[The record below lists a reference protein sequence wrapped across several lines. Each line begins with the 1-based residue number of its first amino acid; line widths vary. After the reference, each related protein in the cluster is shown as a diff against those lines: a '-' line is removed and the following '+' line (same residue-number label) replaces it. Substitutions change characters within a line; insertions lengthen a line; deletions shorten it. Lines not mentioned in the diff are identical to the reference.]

1 MTTNQYI
8 RFRQVCVATLDLE
21 QDVTL
26 FTKILGV
33 APCHRSRLDHFG
45 LENAM
50 FAIGGSF
57 IELVAPTQDQTA
69 VHRFLKRSQGLGGY
83 MAIFDCDD
91 VLRQRSLAQSQ
102 NISIVFERSTSAAD
116 LLQLSPR
123 DTGVTMLEFDHHTGG
138 EDRLQAYEWAGSDW
152 QKHLNPDLDI
162 TEITMTCADPDHIR
176 SRWKPLFPSSVQSGP
191 NTIELTHGT
200 IRFTKDAQ
208 STHDYFSAAR
218 LKTDHPELYLER
230 AENAGLD
237 IGGRKFS
244 LCGVDW
250 VFAQQT

>member
-1 MTTNQYI
+1 MTASHYI
-8 RFRQVCVATLDLE
+8 RFRQICVATLNLE
-21 QDVTL
+21 KDVTL
-26 FTKILGV
+26 FTKILGIP
-33 APCHRSRLDHFG
+33 PCHRSRLDHFG
-45 LENAM
+45 LANAM

-91 VLRQRSLAQSQ
+91 VLRQKSMAQRQ
-102 NISIVFERSTSAAD
+102 DISIIFERSTSDAD
-116 LLQLSPR
+116 LLQLSPK

-138 EDRLQAYEWAGSDW
+138 ENRLYAYQWAGHDW

-162 TEITMTCADPDHIR
+162 TEITMTCVDPDHVHSKWI
-176 SRWKPLFPSSVQSGP
+176 PLFPSTVQSGH
-191 NTIELTHGT
+191 NSIALTHGT
-200 IRFTKDAQ
+200 IRFVKDIQ

-230 AENAGLD
+230 AKDTGLD
-237 IGGRKFS
+237 IGGGKFS
-244 LCGVDW
+244 LCGVEW
-250 VFAQQT
+250 IFA